1 MIVRLSTSPV
11 TRVSPLETNSQVW
24 SPHLVKDNYTN
35 WGSSTSF
42 YQKLEGLTLTYRE
55 QFKVLGLELL
65 EERRLRAVLTFAYK
79 LLFGYTAVD
88 TRDYFSLASF
98 LLGIDAFRPK
108 FYWNGVMPCQNI
120 DTVR

>member
-11 TRVSPLETNSQVW
+11 TRVSLLETNSQVW
-24 SPHLVKDNYTN
+24 SPYLVKDNYTN

-55 QFKVLGLELL
+55 RFKVELL

-88 TRDYFSLASF
+88 TREYFTMCNNVTTRGQPF
-98 LLGIDAFRPK
+98 KLLLPRFTTDWRK
-108 FYWNGVMPCQNI
+108 FF
-120 DTVR
+120 